1 MQNLS
6 VLKDL
11 LATPRRVM
19 IFPHQRPDADA
30 LGSCLALKHYLEKK
44 NHQVWVVSPTEYPDF
59 LKWMPQNEQ
68 VLIWD
73 EEAKLIPA
81 AQEEAQK
88 EAEPIIA
95 AQYIRQLAA
104 QIDVFFCLD
113 FSDPA
118 RMSPLDTLLPLRKP
132 DAKIVLIDHHG
143 GKKDF
148 ADFELWKVEA
158 AATAELI
165 YDFIDLMGE
174 THLIDLATASCIYAG
189 IVTDTGSFKFPSTS
203 SHVHQIAAQMIERG
217 LDTGAIHR
225 AIYDNSSED
234 RLRLLGFVL
243 SKRLKVL
250 KEYKTAYFYLSLRDL
265 QTYKSRSGDTEGIV
279 NYALSLA
286 GVNLAAIFL
295 EYEKEIRISFRS
307 HGAFSVAKL
316 ATQHF
321 FGGGHHNAA
330 GGRLQGMP
338 LKTALARF
346 EKLLEENKEA
356 LNAY

>member
-1 MQNLS
+1 MQNLPA
-6 VLKDL
+6 LIEL
-11 LATPRRVM
+11 LAKPSHVM

-30 LGSCLALKHYLEKK
+30 LGSCLALKHFLEKK
-44 NHQVWVVSPTEYPDF
+44 NHRVWVVSPTEYPDF
-59 LKWMPQNEQ
+59 LKWMPQSEQ
-68 VLIWD
+68 VLVWN
-73 EEAKLIPA
+73 EEARINPSA
-81 AQEEAQK
+81 TEAV
-88 EAEPIIA
+88 AEPLMVA
-95 AQYIRQLAA
+95 DYIRHLAVQA
-104 QIDVFFCLD
+104 DLFFCLD

-118 RMSPLDTLLPLRKP
+118 RLSPLDTLLPLRKP
-132 DAKIVLIDHHG
+132 EAKIVLIDHHG

-148 ADFELWKVEA
+148 ADFELWKMEA

-165 YDFIDLMGE
+165 YDFIDLLGE
-174 THLIDLATASCIYAG
+174 THLIDLATATCIYAG
-189 IVTDTGSFKFPSTS
+189 IVADTGSFRFSSTS

-250 KEYKTAYFYLSLRDL
+250 KEYKTAYFYLSLGDL
-265 QTYKSRSGDTEGIV
+265 QSYKARSGDTEGFV

-286 GVNLAAIFL
+286 GINLAAIFL

-307 HGAFSVAKL
+307 HGAFSVAHL
-316 ATQHF
+316 ASQHF

-330 GGRLQGMP
+330 GGRLQGVP
-338 LKTALARF
+338 LKAALARF

-356 LNAY
+356 LTAY